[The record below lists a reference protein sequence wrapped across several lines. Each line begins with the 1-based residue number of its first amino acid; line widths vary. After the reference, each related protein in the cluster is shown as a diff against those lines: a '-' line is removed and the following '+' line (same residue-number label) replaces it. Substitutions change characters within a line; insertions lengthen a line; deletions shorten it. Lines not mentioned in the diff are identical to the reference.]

1 MGLAIQMTTTSLK
14 GQKGKLEAQLN
25 QKQREDA

>member
-1 MGLAIQMTTTSLK
+1 MSLAIQMTTTSLK
-14 GQKGKLEAQLN
+14 GQKDKLEAQLN